1 MATREKNERRYPFRE
16 ELPGGGRRYW
26 KQRPG
31 GHFGWQRIVK
41 IVDENEVTIR
51 IVQEIVDDDG
61 VLIESHQ
68 KFPSDTGH
76 RIHGTD

>member
-1 MATREKNERRYPFRE
+1 MAPRKQNERRYHYHE

-26 KQRPG
+26 KLRAG
-31 GHFGWQRIVK
+31 GDFGWQRIVK

-51 IVQEIVDDDG
+51 IVQEILDDNG

-68 KFPSDTGH
+68 KFPRDTGH
-76 RIHGTD
+76 VVHGTE